1 MTHYSEQ
8 RLATALLVVGLSGIA
23 FAAGVL
29 LGAAMQPKPQPQPP
43 SSKTQNGTSGPT
55 ITGAT
60 LGLGRQSQPTTSG
73 CTWAYPADQPIK
85 WGL

>member
-1 MTHYSEQ
+1 M
-8 RLATALLVVGLSGIA
+8 A

-29 LGAAMQPKPQPQPP
+29 LGAAMQPKPQPPQQ

-60 LGLGRQSQPTTSG
+60 LGLGRQSQPTISE
-73 CTWAYPADQPIK
+73 CTWAYPADQAIK
-85 WGL
+85 WAL